1 MEIKFSKPFEKDLKE
16 IKDKQVVLKLDE
28 IIRHLRSANSLS
40 DIAGI
45 KKLKGYKDC
54 YRIRIGNF
62 RLGLQLDG
70 KVIWLARLMDRK
82 EIYRYFP

>member
-1 MEIKFSKPFEKDLKE
+1 MEVKFTKGFEKDLKG
-16 IKDKQVVLKLDE
+16 IRDKQVVLKVSE
-28 IIRHLRSANSLS
+28 IIETLRTTNQLS
-40 DIAGI
+40 NIVGI
-45 KKLKGYKDC
+45 KMLKGYKDC
-54 YRIRIGNF
+54 YRIRIGSY